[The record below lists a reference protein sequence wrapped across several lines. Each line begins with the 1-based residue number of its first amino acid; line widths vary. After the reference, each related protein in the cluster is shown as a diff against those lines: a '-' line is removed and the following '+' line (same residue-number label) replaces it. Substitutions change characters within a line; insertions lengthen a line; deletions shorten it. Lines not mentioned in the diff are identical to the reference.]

1 MIEKRL
7 YQAGERFISRTRW
20 RTTRYT
26 LADAGTMGKY
36 LIGDGD
42 KQTVWRINHTASPLI
57 SYEDLRAGVGSY
69 LDRLENLNDT

>member
-20 RTTRYT
+20 KTTRYT
-26 LADAGTMGKY
+26 LADAGVMGKY

-42 KQTVWRINHTASPLI
+42 KQKVWRINHTKT
-57 SYEDLRAGVGSY
+57 
-69 LDRLENLNDT
+69 LEPESVHTSIDWRI